1 MHYRALVTSLALAAA
16 SVVLAASSA
25 QADSCMVD
33 YGKTQTE
40 TYSHAYPVNCS
51 WSQAR
56 IDRYYNGVVYSYLGS
71 RATAGNWSDIINST
85 GTNAGNAY
93 RYGGSG
99 WGNGAWVWI

>member
-51 WSQAR
+51 WLQAR
-56 IDRYYNGVVYSYLGS
+56 IDRYYNGVVYWLIAVEGVV
-71 RATAGNWSDIINST
+71 G
-85 GTNAGNAY
+85 
-93 RYGGSG
+93 
-99 WGNGAWVWI
+99 V